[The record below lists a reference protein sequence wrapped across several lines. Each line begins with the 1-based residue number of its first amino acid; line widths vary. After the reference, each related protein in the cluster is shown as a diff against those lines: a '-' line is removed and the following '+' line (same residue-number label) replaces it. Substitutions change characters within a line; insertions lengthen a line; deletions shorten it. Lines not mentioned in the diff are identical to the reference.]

1 MLRGGFG
8 WWWNGETVGVAE
20 PRDDGELVDRARRG
34 DLDAF
39 EALVRRHS
47 PRVHTVALRV
57 LGDRAD
63 AEEATQDTFVQVW
76 KGLAGFRGESRFTTW
91 VHRIC
96 VNRCSRILRRRGPR
110 PEPLP
115 ELVDGRPG
123 PAEVALLRDELAAV
137 ESALRLLTA
146 EQRSA
151 LVLRDFGG
159 LSYGEVAE
167 VLGTSLTAARSR
179 IHRARLEL
187 VHRLDGRRRQ
197 GVAMA
202 GEGADGA

>member
-1 MLRGGFG
+1 
-8 WWWNGETVGVAE
+8 
-20 PRDDGELVDRARRG
+20 
-34 DLDAF
+34 
-39 EALVRRHS
+39 
-47 PRVHTVALRV
+47 
-57 LGDRAD
+57 
-63 AEEATQDTFVQVW
+63 
-76 KGLAGFRGESRFTTW
+76 
-91 VHRIC
+91 
-96 VNRCSRILRRRGPR
+96 
-110 PEPLP
+110 
-115 ELVDGRPG
+115 
-123 PAEVALLRDELAAV
+123 
-137 ESALRLLTA
+137 LLTA

>member
-1 MLRGGFG
+1 MTG
-8 WWWNGETVGVAE
+8 
-20 PRDDGELVDRARRG
+20 RDGDGELVGRARQG

-47 PRVHTVALRV
+47 GRVHTVALRV

-76 KGLAGFRGESRFTTW
+76 KSLGGFRGESRFTTW

-96 VNRCSRILRRRGPR
+96 VGRCSRLLRRRGPR
-110 PEPLP
+110 SESLP
-115 ELVDGRPG
+115 ELVDHRPG
-123 PAEVALLRDELAAV
+123 PAEVTVLRDELAAV
-137 ESALRLLTA
+137 EAALAKLTD

-151 LVLRDFGG
+151 LVLRDFGD
-159 LSYGEVAE
+159 LSYGEVAQ
-167 VLGTSLTAARSR
+167 VLGISLTAARSR

-187 VHRLDGRRRQ
+187 VRLMETSRRLDAPKSEER
-197 GVAMA
+197 
-202 GEGADGA
+202 ADRG